1 MGLETIIPQSV
12 MDIDFGSIFKG
23 GSMFFMLILSLI
35 VLAIIV
41 GCVFYFYSQK
51 KLYNKRLH
59 FFEEVNGRFI
69 PVEDLLAAELVVPG
83 TDIKVFH
90 VKSND
95 LYLPRATKRMG
106 KNKYWYAIRNNREI
120 INFTMKNI
128 NDDMKEAN
136 LDFDHTDMRY
146 AHTNLREI
154 IKRSYRD
161 KSTKWW
167 KEYKDL
173 ISTIIFIF
181 VMSISFSILIY
192 QMTKLV
198 GSIGGLVSR
207 VSELIETAVQ
217 VQQSCSGQVSG
228 VAPK

>member
-1 MGLETIIPQSV
+1 MALGDILPESV
-12 MDIDFGSIFKG
+12 QNIDFGTIFKG
-23 GSMFFMLILSLI
+23 GSMFFLLILSLI

-41 GCVFYFYSQK
+41 GFLYYMVSQK
-51 KLYNKRLH
+51 KLYNKKLH

-69 PVEDLLAAELVVPG
+69 PVEDMLAAELVIPG

-95 LYLPRATKRMG
+95 LYLPRATQRMG

-120 INFTMKNI
+120 INFTMRNI
-128 NDDMKEAN
+128 NDDMKEAG

-181 VMSISFSILIY
+181 VMSIAFSVLIY
-192 QMTKLV
+192 QMTD
-198 GSIGGLVSR
+198 LVS
-207 VSELIETAVQ
+207 SISNLMGQATKLIENAVQ
-217 VQQSCSGQVSG
+217 VQQSCSAQVSG
-228 VAPK
+228 IVSA